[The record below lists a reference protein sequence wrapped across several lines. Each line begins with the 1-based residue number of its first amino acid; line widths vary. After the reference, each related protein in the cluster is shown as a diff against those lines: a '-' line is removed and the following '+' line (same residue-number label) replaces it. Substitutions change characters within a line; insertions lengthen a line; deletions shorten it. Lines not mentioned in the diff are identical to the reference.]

1 MLVGIVFLTL
11 LFLPVFIALC
21 LLLVEDR
28 NLPSLSLLALIFSF
42 RILMLVSL
50 LLRRRLLLKSKLSQK
65 RTLKKRRR
73 KRKKKRKRKK
83 RRRKKKRNQNKRF
96 PLFLDSV
103 VITISAILSV
113 QCHRYG
119 DVCFGCN
126 AAKGLHPK

>member
-1 MLVGIVFLTL
+1 
-11 LFLPVFIALC
+11 
-21 LLLVEDR
+21 
-28 NLPSLSLLALIFSF
+28 
-42 RILMLVSL
+42 MLVSL

-73 KRKKKRKRKK
+73 KKKRKRKK

-96 PLFLDSV
+96 LLFLDSV

-113 QCHRYG
+113 QWHSYD